1 MDNDKSRYIG
11 IILLV
16 LGVLALIGSF
26 AEGNMDA
33 NMTISRVIAL
43 VLTGVMIVAGIV
55 LIIRSRR

>member
-33 NMTISRVIAL
+33 NMTVSRIIAL

-55 LIIRSRR
+55 LIIRSRK